1 MHDRGFMRR
10 TAALPVALVAL
21 TLPALASAQDRRC
34 DLRRNA
40 LVADL
45 GLHVVNVGFDR
56 SLGCDVSLQAS
67 AGLYVPWDVNRDLF
81 GLGGGT
87 QRDVGGAVLRVRA
100 FFHPEGEGRVG
111 LWVSPFLQGG
121 VALAPRG
128 EERLTGVAVGGGLSA
143 GYTWALGA
151 RWLLSLGGGAQV
163 QAVMF
168 DGDTD
173 APGFVGVGPH
183 VDINVDYL
191 L

>member
-1 MHDRGFMRR
+1 MRCFALA
-10 TAALPVALVAL
+10 AALCVAPTLAVAD
-21 TLPALASAQDRRC
+21 PHRC
-34 DLRRNA
+34 DPRRNA

-45 GLHVVNVGFDR
+45 GLHVVNVGFDH

-67 AGLYVPWDVNRDLF
+67 AGLYVPWFVNLDLF
-81 GLGGGT
+81 GLGGGI
-87 QRDVGGAVLRVRA
+87 QRAVGGGVVRVRA

-111 LWVSPFLQGG
+111 FWVSPFLQGG

-128 EERLTGVAVGGGLSA
+128 DQGLTGVAIGGGLSA

-163 QAVMF
+163 HAVLF

-173 APGFVGVGPH
+173 APGFVGAAPH